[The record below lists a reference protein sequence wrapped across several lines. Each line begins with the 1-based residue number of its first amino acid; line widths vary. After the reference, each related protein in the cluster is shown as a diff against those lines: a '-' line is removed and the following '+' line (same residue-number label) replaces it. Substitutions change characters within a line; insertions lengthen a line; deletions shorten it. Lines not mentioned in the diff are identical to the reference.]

1 MFCLDAKPKLFFW
14 SGLWQD
20 LIMASVCVHLYCLAV
35 IDLIVGIRVIALSSP
50 PLHHYSTY
58 HHGSPSL
65 HELLNWWGWWC
76 PLEGSWV
83 LSMCVCV
90 CVCCNDNIGGLT
102 TWHQWHQCS
111 SMPGNWL
118 TELWRPAGHQPLL
131 GGTSHCHH
139 NISLV
144 VFRKLEHRVRFYL
157 KQ

>member
-1 MFCLDAKPKLFFW
+1 MMFCLDAKPKLFFW

-20 LIMASVCVHLYCLAV
+20 LIMASVCVHLYCLVV

-58 HHGSPSL
+58 HHSSPSL

-90 CVCCNDNIGGLT
+90 CCNDNIGGVSLPDT
-102 TWHQWHQCS
+102 SDTSVPPCLVTD
-111 SMPGNWL
+111 WL
-118 TELWRPAGHQPLL
+118 SCGDQLD
-131 GGTSHCHH
+131 TSHCWAGPHTVTTISVWSCFGSW
-139 NISLV
+139 NI
-144 VFRKLEHRVRFYL
+144 VRFYL